1 MPQMPPPN
9 CRYVTFKTMERNVEK
24 KHPKSKTINLK
35 IAVSLT

>member
-24 KHPKSKTINLK
+24 KTPKVKDYQP
-35 IAVSLT
+35 